1 MYIYVYL
8 HMFLLAQNRDW
19 KKIREDVNNGSMEI
33 VDNCFLLF
41 FFLNLQRTNLLVYK
55 NKV

>member
-41 FFLNLQRTNLLVYK
+41 FFFKSTE
-55 NKV
+55 NKPVGV